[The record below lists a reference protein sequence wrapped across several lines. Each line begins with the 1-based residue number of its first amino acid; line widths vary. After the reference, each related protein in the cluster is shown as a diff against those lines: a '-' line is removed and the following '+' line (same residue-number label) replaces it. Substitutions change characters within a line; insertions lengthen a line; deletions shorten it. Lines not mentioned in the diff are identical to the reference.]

1 MADYDIIVVG
11 AGNAALAASVA
22 ARNSGAERVL
32 VLEKAA
38 QDMRGGNTHY
48 SGGLFRIAFDSTAE
62 ILRLVPRA
70 GELEGFVEGI
80 EPYPAQSF
88 LSDLRRM
95 TSDHSDPQLAQI
107 LIGNSYDTACWMAD
121 QGIRFEPAVSLGAVK
136 VGGVIKW
143 AKGAIVRAV
152 NEGVG
157 LSRMWFSIAQ
167 RKGVETRYGAAAI
180 RLVQNSQGRV
190 CGVVMRDASG
200 IREIGARAVVLGCG
214 GFEANAAWRAQY
226 LGRPWD
232 HAKVRGT
239 PHNQG
244 DGLRMALEIG
254 ALPWGQWSGC
264 HATPINADAPSFGDR
279 QLTDKTNRLSYPYG
293 VMINR
298 LGLRFVD
305 EGEDQALFTYA
316 KFGGAILNQPGG
328 IAYQIFDTKVTHL
341 LEARYATSQPIVAER
356 LDELLGKLEVDQV
369 AALRTLNEF
378 NGAAGS
384 GSFNPGERDGMAA
397 KELAVPKSNWAQKLD
412 TPPFSAYPVTGGITF
427 SFGGLKI
434 DQRAQVLSTDWN
446 PIEGLY
452 ACGEMVGGLF
462 HHNYPGGSGLMSGAV
477 FGRIAGASAA
487 RDRD

>member
-1 MADYDIIVVG
+1 MADYDVIIVG
-11 AGNAALAASVA
+11 AGNAALAASVS
-22 ARNSGAERVL
+22 ARNSGAGRVL
-32 VLEKAA
+32 VLEKASEE
-38 QDMRGGNTHY
+38 MRGGNTHY
-48 SGGLFRIAFDSTAE
+48 SGGLLRIAFDHTDE
-62 ILRLVPRA
+62 ILRLVPQAR
-70 GELEGFVEGI
+70 ELEGFVAGI

-88 LSDLRRM
+88 WSDLRRM
-95 TSDHSDPQLAQI
+95 TSERTDPELAQV
-107 LIGNSYDTACWMAD
+107 LISNSYDTACWMAE
-121 QGIRFEPAVSLGAVK
+121 QGIRFEPAISLGAVK

-167 RKGVETRYGAAAI
+167 RKGVEIRYGAPAI
-180 RLVQNSQGRV
+180 RLVQNTRGRV
-190 CGVVMRDASG
+190 CGAVVRDANG
-200 IREIGARAVVLGCG
+200 IHEIGARAVVLGCG

-264 HATPINADAPSFGDR
+264 HATPINADAPPFGDR

-293 VMINR
+293 AMINR

-328 IAYQIFDTKVTHL
+328 VAYQIFDAKMTGL
-341 LEARYATSQPIVAER
+341 LEPRYATSQPIVADR
-356 LDELLGKLEVDQV
+356 LDDLVRKLEVDQQ
-369 AALRTLNEF
+369 AAIRTLDEF
-378 NGAAGS
+378 NRAAGN
-384 GSFNPGERDGMAA
+384 GLFNPGERDGMAA
-397 KELAVPKSNWAQKLD
+397 RGLALPKSNWAQKLD
-412 TPPFSAYPVTGGITF
+412 APPFSAYPVTGGITF

-434 DQRAQVLSTDWN
+434 NERAQVMSTDWN
-446 PIEGLY
+446 PIPGLY
-452 ACGEMVGGLF
+452 CCGEMVGGLF

-477 FGRIAGASAA
+477 FGRIAGANAA
-487 RDRD
+487 RDS